1 MFTIASRRVAQ
12 WQSASKYTEEA
23 AWFESCS
30 AYQSSPH
37 VLFLSHCVPNPPD
50 KGEKIRAF
58 YLLNH
63 LAERWPVHLVCFA
76 RSPRE
81 IEDARALLDRC
92 RSIYV
97 EVLPPVRALARAAV
111 SFAFGNSLTTSFYA
125 SGSMMRHV
133 GGLRQQPLGT
143 TLVFSSAMAQY
154 APPDV
159 PLLMDMV
166 DVDSEKW
173 FNYAQFRW
181 PGAVFNVEGRRLRAV
196 EKQWTTRARC
206 TYVAARQEE
215 ELLRG
220 IVPDAAIQCVENG
233 VNFDY
238 FAPPQTPPPDL
249 ARRRFIVF
257 VGAMSY
263 YPNVDACCWFADAV
277 FPKIQERFPDLEFLI
292 VGRDPAKPVRKLA
305 ARRGISVTGTVADV
319 RPYIAAASAVV
330 APLRIAR
337 GIQNKVLEALAM
349 GKPVLASNQVCA
361 TFGADVPAGIIRC
374 ASAEEFAD
382 ACSATVLEPFQETG
396 IRKHTVD
403 RFCWEKN
410 MREISETLDMLLAA
424 STLEKAGAGS

>member
-76 RSPRE
+76 RSPGE

-111 SFAFGNSLTTSFYA
+111 SFAFGSFLTTSFYA

-133 GGLRQQPLGT
+133 GGLRQRPLGT

-166 DVDSEKW
+166 DVDSE
-173 FNYAQFRW
+173 
-181 PGAVFNVEGRRLRAV
+181 
-196 EKQWTTRARC
+196 
-206 TYVAARQEE
+206 
-215 ELLRG
+215 
-220 IVPDAAIQCVENG
+220 
-233 VNFDY
+233 
-238 FAPPQTPPPDL
+238 
-249 ARRRFIVF
+249 
-257 VGAMSY
+257 
-263 YPNVDACCWFADAV
+263 
-277 FPKIQERFPDLEFLI
+277 
-292 VGRDPAKPVRKLA
+292 
-305 ARRGISVTGTVADV
+305 
-319 RPYIAAASAVV
+319 
-330 APLRIAR
+330 
-337 GIQNKVLEALAM
+337 
-349 GKPVLASNQVCA
+349 
-361 TFGADVPAGIIRC
+361 
-374 ASAEEFAD
+374 
-382 ACSATVLEPFQETG
+382 
-396 IRKHTVD
+396 
-403 RFCWEKN
+403 
-410 MREISETLDMLLAA
+410 
-424 STLEKAGAGS
+424 